1 MALTFKISGDA
12 SGAVR
17 DVKQLGEAAEDA
29 GKDLDKMGDRGKKA
43 SKDIGSG
50 LREVSDEARQSGKEA
65 AASFSDPFT
74 DLPDFLQETVAQGLG
89 GFGPIGLAA
98 GLAGAAGIGLV
109 TAELQRQQE
118 EANKLKERFSEM
130 YSQAAED
137 GLKYLSTASIISST
151 NDLLFNPERA
161 QEWKDVQADAVK
173 LGIDANTLALAR
185 NGHEESLAVT
195 LEAVSQAEDD
205 IAKKRAGNS
214 TAAAIG
220 LATEVGALQDI
231 KSEYEGIGQLH
242 DENKDRL
249 SNAQSIS
256 NGLHEEERAQIQR
269 TKDAAQARYEA
280 AAALY
285 ANPLKM
291 TVELQDNT
299 NPAAFRASVQARLG
313 TVTVPVQLGPG
324 YGSPIDG

>member
-1 MALTFKISGDA
+1 
-12 SGAVR
+12 
-17 DVKQLGEAAEDA
+17 
-29 GKDLDKMGDRGKKA
+29 
-43 SKDIGSG
+43 
-50 LREVSDEARQSGKEA
+50 
-65 AASFSDPFT
+65 
-74 DLPDFLQETVAQGLG
+74 VAQGLG

-185 NGHEESLAVT
+185 NGHEESLLVT
-195 LEAVSQAEDD
+195 LEAVAQAQDD
-205 IAKKRAGNS
+205 IAGKQAGNT

-249 SNAQSIS
+249 SNAQSIA

-299 NPAAFRASVQARLG
+299 NPAAFRASVASRLG
-313 TVTVPVQLGPG
+313 TITVPVQLGPG
-324 YGSPIDG
+324 YGSPLP

>member
-161 QEWKDVQADAVK
+161 QEWKDVQQDAIK

-205 IAKKRAGNS
+205 IANKRAGNS

-285 ANPLKM
+285 ANPLRM
-291 TVELQDNT
+291 QVELQDNT
-299 NPAAFRASVQARLG
+299 NPAAFRASVASRLG
-313 TVTVPVQLGPG
+313 TITVPVQLGPG
-324 YGSPIDG
+324 YGSPLP

>member
-29 GKDLDKMGDRGKKA
+29 GKDLDKMGEQGKKA
-43 SKDIGSG
+43 SKDISKG
-50 LREVSDEARQSGKEA
+50 LGEVKDEARQSGKEA
-65 AASFSDPFT
+65 AASFSGEFSDVG
-74 DLPDFLQETVAQGLG
+74 DFMQETVAQGLG
-89 GFGPIGLAA
+89 GFGPLGLAA

-109 TAELQRQQE
+109 TAELQKQQE
-118 EANKLKERFSEM
+118 ETARLKERFSEM

-137 GLKYLSTASIISST
+137 GLRYVSVASIIANT
-151 NDLLFNPERA
+151 NDLMFNPDRA
-161 QEWKDVQADAVK
+161 GEWRDVQADA
-173 LGIDANTLALAR
+173 LAIGIDANTVALAR
-185 NGHEESLAVT
+185 NGHEESLRVT
-195 LEAVSQAEDD
+195 LEATKAATDSLKTSAEE
-205 IAKKRAGNS
+205 KGF
-214 TAAAIG
+214 TAIR
-220 LATEVGALQDI
+220 LTVDEVNELERLRR
-231 KSEYEGIGQLH
+231 EYEGIGQLH
-242 DENKDRL
+242 EDNKNAL
-249 SNAQSIS
+249 SNAQAIS

-285 ANPLKM
+285 ANPLRM

-324 YGSPIDG
+324 YGSPLDG

>member
-1 MALTFKISGDA
+1 
-12 SGAVR
+12 
-17 DVKQLGEAAEDA
+17 VKQLGEAAEDA

-161 QEWKDVQADAVK
+161 QEWKDVQQDAIK

-205 IAKKRAGNS
+205 IANKRAGNS

-299 NPAAFRASVQARLG
+299 NPAAFRASVASRLG
-313 TVTVPVQLGPG
+313 TITVPVQLGPG
-324 YGSPIDG
+324 YGSPLP